1 MLMRPKNPADAH
13 IYQTPKRLR
22 DVPDGFLIFL
32 VELGVLEPK
41 SPFVGLLQTCKS
53 VLENLY
59 ELIDDLRKN
68 EVDDYDTP
76 RLPSTTELCE
86 IFKGQESPFVG
97 FSLLENGRTD
107 G

>member
-22 DVPDGFLIFL
+22 DVPGGFLIFL

-59 ELIDDLRKN
+59 ELIDELRKN
-68 EVDDYDTP
+68 EVDDYDTAKTAFDNRAVRDIQGP
-76 RLPSTTELCE
+76 RITLCRVFPSG
-86 IFKGQESPFVG
+86 K
-97 FSLLENGRTD
+97 RKD
-107 G
+107 